1 MTRVLEE
8 KMGIRKDPPPFDS
21 ERKPFPRYRT
31 EVKTW
36 TLVTEVPED
45 KWALVLALSLPEDD
59 KSGIRNKVFDC
70 LGEERLKGK
79 EGYQEFVYMTCSTSS
94 RSLRAVGK
102 SHPRVCSN
110 TYLHSS

>member
-1 MTRVLEE
+1 M
-8 KMGIRKDPPPFDS
+8 
-21 ERKPFPRYRT
+21 RYKT

-70 LGEERLKGK
+70 LGEQKLQGK
-79 EGYQEFVYMTCSTSS
+79 DGEEEQKQHLLAAAGAELGV
-94 RSLRAVGK
+94 
-102 SHPRVCSN
+102 
-110 TYLHSS
+110 